1 MSAAYNDFLNVETYY
16 DNKVL
21 SSMFICILLIPE
33 FKIEIRRQ
41 VGDLS
46 LVKEEQ

>member
-1 MSAAYNDFLNVETYY
+1 
-16 DNKVL
+16 
-21 SSMFICILLIPE
+21 MFICILLIPE

-46 LVKEEQ
+46 LVKEEQWLRKLTSRPTR